1 MTTVANVLAAQTGA
15 AKVAPTGT
23 AAPTTSTSA
32 LNVAFTDVGGISE
45 EGIVESWDDE
55 STVIKDNSG
64 ATVRKII
71 TGTEAQLAFT
81 MLESRSD
88 ALELYYK
95 GMSVVTDGGTGYKI
109 DIKMPTNDRRSFVF
123 ELLDGSTHLRIYV
136 PIGEVGDRG
145 DITYVNS
152 TTISYPVTVTC
163 YPDSSGV
170 LMTQFSDLAAWA

>member
-95 GMSVVTDGGTGYKI
+95 GRGT
-109 DIKMPTNDRRSFVF
+109 
-123 ELLDGSTHLRIYV
+123 
-136 PIGEVGDRG
+136 
-145 DITYVNS
+145 
-152 TTISYPVTVTC
+152 
-163 YPDSSGV
+163 
-170 LMTQFSDLAAWA
+170 